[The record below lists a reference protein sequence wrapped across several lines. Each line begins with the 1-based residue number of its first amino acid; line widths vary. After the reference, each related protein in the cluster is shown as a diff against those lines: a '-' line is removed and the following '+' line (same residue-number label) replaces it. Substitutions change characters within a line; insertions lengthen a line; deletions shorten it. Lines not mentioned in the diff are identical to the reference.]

1 MAPVTGSQHLRVVPG
16 DVMQVS
22 VENVGSLER
31 KLTVKFPAERFET
44 QVSARIAEL
53 GRTVRLKGF
62 RPGKVPMA
70 VIKQRFGEQVRGE
83 VLSDLIG
90 STLREAVTQEKLQ
103 PVANP
108 AIDTT
113 GKPEN
118 GEIAYTAT
126 FEVMPEF
133 PEVDVATLE
142 IKRPQA
148 EVADADVEKMLETLR
163 QQRRSFELVE
173 RASAEGDFVMFEYAA
188 QAGDYRFPAEGLER
202 AGSVLGSG
210 TLFKALDETL
220 TGHSAGDEFD
230 AEISFPED
238 FGNPQLAGK
247 TAQVSFKII
256 KVQAPNLPEVNE
268 EFAKLFGIADGNLDT
283 FRKEVR
289 ANLERELK
297 ATLMGRL
304 KAEVAEKLA
313 DAHGELEVPNMMV
326 QAEARNLAA
335 GSVPRGQQPPP
346 QLVEAAMPMARKRVI
361 AGLLMG
367 EIARKQELK
376 VDRKRVAEQLAAIAS
391 TYEEPEK
398 VVELYN
404 GDPQLMSGLQNRVM
418 EDQVAEWVAEHAK
431 TTDKN
436 LGFDEVM
443 RPAGA

>member
-1 MAPVTGSQHLRVVPG
+1 
-16 DVMQVS
+16 MQFS
-22 VENVGSLER
+22 VENVGKLER
-31 KLTVKFPAERFET
+31 KLTVRFPAERFES
-44 QVSARIAEL
+44 QVSARIAEM

-62 RPGKVPMA
+62 RPGKVPTA
-70 VIKQRFGEQVRGE
+70 VIQQRFGSQVRGE

-90 STLREAVTQEKLQ
+90 ATLREAFEKENLR

-108 AIDTT
+108 SIDTT

-142 IKRPQA
+142 VNRPVA
-148 EVADADVEKMLETLR
+148 EVTDADIEKMIETLR
-163 QQRRSFELVE
+163 LQRRSFDQVE

-188 QAGDYRFPAEGLER
+188 TAGDYRFPAEGLER

-210 TLFKALDETL
+210 TLFKALDEAL
-220 TGHSAGDEFD
+220 TGRSADDEFD
-230 AEISFPED
+230 TEITFPAD

-247 TAQVSFKII
+247 TAQVSFKIV
-256 KVQAPNLPEVNE
+256 KVQQPNLPEVNE

-304 KAEVAEKLA
+304 KGEVAERLA
-313 DAHGELEVPNMMV
+313 NAHDDLEVPNLMV

-335 GSVPRGQQPPP
+335 GSVPRGQQPPR
-346 QLVEAAMPMARKRVI
+346 QLVEAAVPMARKRVI

-376 VDRKRVAEQLAAIAS
+376 IDRKRVAEQLAAIAS

-404 GDPQLMSGLQNRVM
+404 ADPQLMSGLQNRVM

-431 TTDKN
+431 TTEQH
-436 LGFDEVM
+436 LAFDEVM

>member
-1 MAPVTGSQHLRVVPG
+1 
-16 DVMQVS
+16 MQFS
-22 VENVGSLER
+22 VENVGKLER
-31 KLTVKFPAERFET
+31 KLTVRFPAERFES
-44 QVSARIAEL
+44 QVSARIAEM

-62 RPGKVPMA
+62 RPGKVPAA
-70 VIKQRFGEQVRGE
+70 VIQQRFGSQVRGE

-90 STLREAVTQEKLQ
+90 STLREAFEKENLR

-108 AIDTT
+108 SIDTT

-133 PEVDVATLE
+133 PEIDVAALE
-142 IKRPQA
+142 INRPVA
-148 EVADADVEKMLETLR
+148 EVTDADIEKMIETLR
-163 QQRRSFELVE
+163 LQRRSFDAVE

-188 QAGDYRFPAEGLER
+188 TAGDYRFPAEGLER

-220 TGHSAGDEFD
+220 TGRAAGDQFD
-230 AEISFPED
+230 TEIAFPDD

-256 KVQAPNLPEVNE
+256 KVQAPHLPEVNE

-304 KAEVAEKLA
+304 KGEVAEKLA
-313 DAHGELEVPNMMV
+313 DAHSELEVPNMMV

-335 GSVPRGQQPPP
+335 GSVPRGQRPP
-346 QLVEAAMPMARKRVI
+346 QQLIEAAMPMARKRVI

-367 EIARKQELK
+367 EIARRQELK
-376 VDRKRVAEQLAAIAS
+376 IDRKRVAEQLAAIAS

-404 GDPQLMSGLQNRVM
+404 ADPQLMSGLQNRVM

-431 TTDKN
+431 TTDKS